1 MKNERKTYVMDVPRE
16 RDDELLAWLE
26 MRRNGVPMR
35 TIAKMTGNRESNL
48 NTLVNRIME
57 ADLAYS
63 REPLHRVLPAY
74 GKKL

>member
-1 MKNERKTYVMDVPRE
+1 MKNERKPYVMSVPRE
-16 RDDELLAWLE
+16 RDDEHLAWLE

-35 TIAKMTGNRESNL
+35 IIAKKTGHTESNL

-57 ADLAYS
+57 ADLSYS
-63 REPLHRVLPAY
+63 REPVHRVLPAY